1 MAAEVAAAKTRL
13 ESTNCGELGSARGVH
28 YFSEA
33 AGIFANKS
41 DRTAAEEGR
50 MGRSVCGLRALAGAV
65 VLAATGVSAQISD
78 DVVRVG
84 VLTDLSGPYADS
96 GGKGSV
102 IAAEMAARDF
112 GGKVKGKP
120 IEIVSADHQN
130 KPDVASSIARRWYDV
145 EKVDAIVDLPVTAIA
160 LAVQA
165 VAKEK
170 RKTVMITAAATS
182 DLTSKTCTPSSS
194 HWTDDTHALTAG
206 TARAVFERGGKSWYF
221 ITVDH
226 AFGAALQK
234 EATDVITSLGGKV
247 VGTSRHPIN
256 TADYSSFLLQAQAS
270 GADVVAFASVGD
282 DFTKAVKQA
291 NEFGLMAGRQTMT
304 GFLVYITDIHGLG
317 LQVAQNLNFSE
328 AFYWDQNDETRAFG
342 KRFLEATGAMP
353 TKNQALIYTSVTHY
367 LKAVDKAGTDETAA
381 ANKAMRDM
389 PVAFFGKPAT
399 LRADGRLLYDPVL
412 YRVKKPSESKAPWDY
427 YEAIRTIPQNE
438 AFLPMNPACGFTQ
451 PG

>member
-1 MAAEVAAAKTRL
+1 
-13 ESTNCGELGSARGVH
+13 
-28 YFSEA
+28 
-33 AGIFANKS
+33 
-41 DRTAAEEGR
+41 
-50 MGRSVCGLRALAGAV
+50 MGRYARRLCTLAGAAL
-65 VLAATGVSAQISD
+65 LAATGAHAQISD
-78 DVVRVG
+78 DVVRIG

-102 IAAEMAARDF
+102 VAAEMAARDF
-112 GGKVKGKP
+112 GGKVKGKA

-130 KPDVASSIARRWYDV
+130 KPDVASSIARRWFDV
-145 EKVDAIVDLPVTAIA
+145 EKVDAVVDLPVTAIA
-160 LAVQA
+160 LAVQS

-182 DLTSKTCTPSSS
+182 DLTSKTCSPTSS
-194 HWTDDTHALTAG
+194 HWTDDTQALTAG
-206 TARAVFERGGKSWYF
+206 TARAVFERGGKTWYF

-226 AFGAALQK
+226 AFGHALQK
-234 EATDVITSLGGKV
+234 QATDVVEALGGKV
-247 VGTSRHPIN
+247 LGTSRHPIA
-256 TADYSSFLLQAQAS
+256 TADYSSFLLQAQTS
-270 GADVVAFASVGD
+270 GADVIALASVGD

-291 NEFGLMAGRQTMT
+291 NEFGLMAGKQTIT

-317 LQVAQNLNFSE
+317 LSVAQNLNFSS
-328 AFYWDQNDETRAFG
+328 AFYWDQNEEARAFG
-342 KRFLEATGAMP
+342 KRFFEATGAMP

-367 LKAVDKAGTDETAA
+367 LKAVDKAGTDEAVA

-389 PVAFFGKPAT
+389 PVVFFGRPAT

>member
-1 MAAEVAAAKTRL
+1 LQIVLPDGR
-13 ESTNCGELGSARGVH
+13 R
-28 YFSEA
+28 
-33 AGIFANKS
+33 KS
-41 DRTAAEEGR
+41 DRRASREEE
-50 MGRSVCGLRALAGAV
+50 MGRYARRLGALAGAAL
-65 VLAATGVSAQISD
+65 LAGATLVASAQIASAQISD
-78 DVVRVG
+78 DVVRIG

-102 IAAEMAARDF
+102 VAAEMAARDF

-130 KPDVASSIARRWYDV
+130 KPDVASSIARRWFDV
-145 EKVDAIVDLPVTAIA
+145 EKVDAVVDLPVTAIA
-160 LAVQA
+160 LAVQS

-182 DLTSKTCTPSSS
+182 DLTAKTCSPTSS
-194 HWTDDTHALTAG
+194 HWTDDTQALTAG
-206 TARAVFERGGKSWYF
+206 TARAVFERGGKTWYF

-226 AFGAALQK
+226 AFGHALQK
-234 EATDVITSLGGKV
+234 QATEVIEALGGKV
-247 VGTSRHPIN
+247 VGTSRHPIAN
-256 TADYSSFLLQAQAS
+256 ADYSSFLLQAQTS
-270 GADVVAFASVGD
+270 GADVVALASVGD

-291 NEFGLMAGRQTMT
+291 NEFGLMAGKQTIT

-317 LQVAQNLNFSE
+317 LPVAQNLNFSE

-342 KRFLEATGAMP
+342 KRFFEATGAMP
-353 TKNQALIYTSVTHY
+353 TKNQALIYTSVGHY
-367 LKAVDKAGTDETAA
+367 LKGVDKSGTDDAVA
-381 ANKAMRDM
+381 ANKAMRDI
-389 PVAFFGKPAT
+389 PVAFFGRPAT

-412 YRVKKPSESKAPWDY
+412 YRVKKPAESKAPWDY
-427 YEAIRTIPQNE
+427 YEAVRAIPQNE